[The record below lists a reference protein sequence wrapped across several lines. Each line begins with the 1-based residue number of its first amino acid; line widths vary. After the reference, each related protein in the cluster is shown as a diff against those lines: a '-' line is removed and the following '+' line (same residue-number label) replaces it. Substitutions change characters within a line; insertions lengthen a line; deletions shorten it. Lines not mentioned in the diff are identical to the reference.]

1 MTRKEKKRSGVGRQS
16 ALALLVSLGLLVL
29 GRIANANTACEGVSF
44 MQSELVVTR
53 AKDQP
58 GLNASEENAAGGDR
72 KQGLVDVHNFGHY
85 YTFQV
90 DRDVNEKNEGV
101 IMDLVS
107 EFEKAATQ
115 EGFAFRLRAEFN
127 SAEASRTGMGFKV
140 ILASKEPTP
149 DGGYYLKDIATAT
162 SLNTAEGEG
171 TVAIDVPS
179 LPAGFAYQLRYE
191 FGQKEV
197 LQ

>member
-1 MTRKEKKRSGVGRQS
+1 M
-16 ALALLVSLGLLVL
+16 
-29 GRIANANTACEGVSF
+29 
-44 MQSELVVTR
+44 
-53 AKDQP
+53 
-58 GLNASEENAAGGDR
+58 
-72 KQGLVDVHNFGHY
+72 HNFGHY

-140 ILASKEPTP
+140 VLAAKEPTH

-179 LPAGFAYQLRYE
+179 LPAGSAYQLRYE

-197 LQ
+197 LKKPESLSMEENVIASGDAVVSCNLPYFTQELILIDRKAL

>member
-1 MTRKEKKRSGVGRQS
+1 MHS
-16 ALALLVSLGLLVL
+16 
-29 GRIANANTACEGVSF
+29 
-44 MQSELVVTR
+44 
-53 AKDQP
+53 
-58 GLNASEENAAGGDR
+58 
-72 KQGLVDVHNFGHY
+72 FGHF

-107 EFEKAATQ
+107 ANEKAATA

-140 ILASKEPTP
+140 ILAAKETTR
-149 DGGYYLKDIATAT
+149 DGGYYLNDIATAT
-162 SLNTAEGEG
+162 SINTAEGEG
-171 TVAIDVPS
+171 TVAIDIPS
-179 LPAGFAYQLRYE
+179 LPAGVAYQVRYE

-197 LQ
+197 LKKPESLSMEENIVATGDAVINCNLPYFTQELVLIDRKAL

>member
-1 MTRKEKKRSGVGRQS
+1 MV
-16 ALALLVSLGLLVL
+16 
-29 GRIANANTACEGVSF
+29 I
-44 MQSELVVTR
+44 TR

-58 GLNASEENAAGGDR
+58 GLAVTEKKGSGGD
-72 KQGLVDVHNFGHY
+72 KTQGLVDVHSFGHF

-101 IMDLVS
+101 IMDLVTP
-107 EFEKAATQ
+107 FEKAATT

-127 SAEASRTGMGFKV
+127 SAEASRTGMGFRV
-140 ILASKEPTP
+140 VLASKESTK
-149 DGGYYLKDIATAT
+149 DGGYFLNDIAEAT

-179 LPAGFAYQLRYE
+179 LPAGEAYQLRYE
-191 FGQKEV
+191 FG
-197 LQ
+197 